1 MDAVNPIDTWIDTV
15 APEPSRDKL
24 RELAALIRSLVPA
37 GTREKIAYGIPTW
50 TYRGNL
56 VHIGGYE
63 RHVSFYPGG
72 VVEQFADELGGL
84 KRSKGTIQFPLDEPL
99 RSDLVRRIVEFRIAH
114 QEAKRR

>member
-1 MDAVNPIDTWIDTV
+1 M
-15 APEPSRDKL
+15 
-24 RELAALIRSLVPA
+24 
-37 GTREKIAYGIPTW
+37 
-50 TYRGNL
+50 
-56 VHIGGYE
+56 
-63 RHVSFYPGG
+63 SFYPGG